1 MASEAAWDDL
11 TLIMRA
17 LMYLRER
24 ADRILAILEGEDD
37 EEEAEGLDD
46 A

>member
-1 MASEAAWDDL
+1 
-11 TLIMRA
+11 
-17 LMYLRER
+17 MYLRER
-24 ADRILAILEGEDD
+24 VDRILAILEGGDD